1 MSTEMNKRIVR
12 RFIEECSNGR
22 NDALL
27 EHIISPDWVSHGTQ
41 SASATAPRLP
51 RGTEGVKQLQGQV
64 FAIWPDNDWTIEDM
78 IAEGD
83 KVVVRM
89 TSRATHCGVYRGI
102 LATGKKVVFSSI
114 WIYRLVDGKIA
125 EAWRSADDLG
135 RVTQIGGTIVPTEDR
150 G

>member
-1 MSTEMNKRIVR
+1 MLTEMNKAVVR

-27 EHIISPDWVSHGTQ
+27 EQIISPDWLSHGTQ
-41 SASATAPRLP
+41 SASAYAPGLP
-51 RGTEGVKQLQGQV
+51 RGVEGVKQLQSQV
-64 FAIWPDNDWTIEDM
+64 FSIWPDNHWTIEDM

-89 TSRATHCGVYRGI
+89 TSQATHQGTYRGI
-102 LATGKKVVFSSI
+102 PATGKQVRFSSI
-114 WIYRLVDGKIA
+114 WIYRLVDGKIV

-135 RVTQIGGTIVPTEDR
+135 RVLQIGGEITPSKQ
-150 G
+150 